1 MKNLILAAAFAA
13 FGTITASAQTTPQK
27 KMDTTRNT
35 TQNNG
40 NMGTGNM
47 NNSNGMNNTN
57 GMNNSNGTNNH
68 DWDKSKNDTAN
79 WKNKDGMKTDRKM
92 KKKNNR

>member
-1 MKNLILAAAFAA
+1 MKNLILAAAFVA

-27 KMDTTRNT
+27 RMDTTRDT
-35 TQNNG
+35 TRNNG
-40 NMGTGNM
+40 NMGTGTM
-47 NNSNGMNNTN
+47 NNSNGMNTTN
-57 GMNNSNGTNNH
+57 GTTNH
-68 DWDKSKNDTAN
+68 DWDKSKTDTAS

>member
-1 MKNLILAAAFAA
+1 MKNLILTAAFVA

-27 KMDTTRNT
+27 KMDTTRSDT
-35 TQNNG
+35 TRNNG

-47 NNSNGMNNTN
+47 NNNNMNNP
-57 GMNNSNGTNNH
+57 NGTTNN
-68 DWDKSKNDTAN
+68 DWDKSKTDTAN

>member
-1 MKNLILAAAFAA
+1 MKNLILAAAFIA

-27 KMDTTRNT
+27 KTDTTRSDT
-35 TQNNG
+35 TRHN
-40 NMGTGNM
+40 GNM
-47 NNSNGMNNTN
+47 NNNNMNNPGGT
-57 GMNNSNGTNNH
+57 TNN
-68 DWDKSKNDTAN
+68 DWDKSKTDTAN

>member
-1 MKNLILAAAFAA
+1 MKNLILAAAFVA

-27 KMDTTRNT
+27 KMDTTR
-35 TQNNG
+35 NNG

-57 GMNNSNGTNNH
+57 GMNSPNGTTNN
-68 DWDKSKNDTAN
+68 DWDKSKTDTAT
-79 WKNKDGMKTDRKM
+79 WKNKDGMKTDKKM